1 MATARIRRPKS
12 GHLRSVPSPD
22 PSALARIGA
31 WHSSPQGVELREAG
45 AELENGLAL
54 LDVLLQALETSP
66 GDEHEATA
74 LRIALERLEQ
84 AANHL
89 DTGDGIAARA
99 YQPAE
104 EGAQS

>member
-1 MATARIRRPKS
+1 MTSRNSTRPN
-12 GHLRSVPSPD
+12 GRALRSVPSPD

-31 WHSSPQGVELREAG
+31 FHQSPQGVELREAG

-66 GDEHEATA
+66 GDEHEATVV
-74 LRIALERLEQ
+74 RIAMERLNH
-84 AANHL
+84 AADHL